1 MIYHKTLIFVNHF
14 NKLTLKAA
22 TFIRLAQ
29 PVNIVDAHLHAYK
42 EKSSVHTRFWQKSY
56 DYNVPTT
63 VRYPKFPVQNF
74 VHLAAAQFP
83 QKEAVDFCGS
93 TLTNAEI
100 RNQMLRM
107 ANVLG
112 RLGLQK
118 GDRVGLALPNCP
130 QYIIAYYAI
139 LSAGGIVVN
148 MNPLYTDSELRFM
161 MENTGLKIL
170 FTFDAVMETMR
181 PLAMEMGI
189 TLIVTRLA
197 DYMKKQDVGT
207 ASGLKLP
214 DGWHS
219 FSDLLASGKDARLP
233 RIAFTPGDPA
243 LIQFTG
249 GTTGLPKGALLSHGN
264 VVAATFQAVLWG
276 ASTIIYAPYEQRA
289 VLGVIP
295 YFHIFANICC
305 LNYGFLNIATQIQLP
320 RFDMDDLLDAFARTE
335 RVTFFP
341 SVPTLITALVN
352 HPRTEDLKLGEKIAH
367 VNTGGAPMPLELIH
381 KIKDMGIFYTEGWG
395 MSETT
400 CMGICNPGLKP
411 KSGAIGV
418 PVMDADVRM
427 VSTND
432 DATEVKR
439 GEPGEILIKS
449 PTVMMGYWNNPS
461 ETTHQLKDGWLSTG
475 DIGQMDEDGYITIVD
490 RKKDMI
496 IAGGFN
502 IYPREVDEVLY
513 THPKVAEAVTVGI
526 PDAYRGETVKV
537 FIVLKE
543 GAEATDQE
551 MITFCK
557 SKLAPY
563 KVPKYIEFR
572 PSIPKSAV
580 GKILRKILREE
591 EIAKNTI

>member
-1 MIYHKTLIFVNHF
+1 MH
-14 NKLTLKAA
+14 
-22 TFIRLAQ
+22 
-29 PVNIVDAHLHAYK
+29 
-42 EKSSVHTRFWQKSY
+42 SRFWQKSY

-63 VRYPKFPVQNF
+63 IRYPKFPVQNF

-83 QKEAVDFCGS
+83 HKAAVDFCGS
-93 TLTNAEI
+93 TLTNAQV
-100 RNQMLRM
+100 RTQMLRL
-107 ANVLG
+107 ANALTS
-112 RLGLQK
+112 LGLQK
-118 GDRVGLALPNCP
+118 GDRVAIALPNCP

-148 MNPLYTDSELRFM
+148 LNPLYTSSELRFM
-161 MENTGLKIL
+161 MENTRLKFL

-181 PLAMEMGI
+181 PLAAELGI
-189 TLIVTRLA
+189 AVIITRLS
-197 DYMKKQDVGT
+197 DYMDRRGVS
-207 ASGLKLP
+207 ASCDLKVP
-214 DGWHS
+214 DGWHAL
-219 FSDLLASGKDARLP
+219 SDLLASCKDARLP

-249 GTTGLPKGALLSHGN
+249 GTTGSPKGALLSHGN

-276 ASTIIYAPYEQRA
+276 NSTIIYAPYDQRA
-289 VLGVIP
+289 VMGVIP
-295 YFHIFANICC
+295 YFHVFANICC

-320 RFDMDDLLDAFARTE
+320 RFDMDELVSTFGRME

-341 SVPTLITALVN
+341 SVPTMITALVN
-352 HPRTEDLKLGEKIAH
+352 HHKAKELGLAEKIAH
-367 VNTGGAPMPLELIH
+367 VNTGGAPMPLELIQ

-400 CMGICNPGLKP
+400 SMGICNPGLKP

-418 PVMDADVRM
+418 PVMDNDVRLI
-427 VSTND
+427 SIDND
-432 DATEVKR
+432 KDEAKP

-449 PTVMMGYWNNPS
+449 PTVMLGYWNNPL
-461 ETTHQLKDGWLSTG
+461 ETANQLKDGWLHTG
-475 DIGQMDEDGYITIVD
+475 DIGQMDKDGYITIVD

-513 THPKVAEAVTVGI
+513 SHPKIAEAVTVGI
-526 PDAYRGETVKV
+526 PDSYRGETVKV

-543 GAEATDQE
+543 GTEATDQE
-551 MITFCK
+551 IIAFCRE
-557 SKLAPY
+557 KLAPY
-563 KVPKYIEFR
+563 KVPKFVEFR

-591 EIAKNTI
+591 EIANKKI